1 MAVVDTSVL
10 LPLFD
15 VAHANHA
22 RARAAL
28 SAVDRIAT
36 HGGVL
41 AELTRLIRRRAIL
54 RGLDGNAAS
63 RQAIG
68 ALRGLPGFRDTG
80 DGLGAKVAQRY
91 AAETGLSY
99 ADAWG
104 IEAALADRDA
114 LLTFDARQAAAWRKA
129 NR

>member
-15 VAHANHA
+15 MGHANHA
-22 RARAAL
+22 KAKAAL
-28 SAVDRIAT
+28 SDIERIAT

-54 RGLDGNAAS
+54 RGMDGNIAA
-63 RQAIG
+63 REAVR
-68 ALRGLPGFRDTG
+68 ALRALPGFRDTG
-80 DGLGAKVAQRY
+80 DGLGAKVERRY

-104 IEAALADRDA
+104 IEAALADRDD
-114 LLTFDARQAAAWRKA
+114 LLTFDAKQAAAWRKA